1 MKKVKTGD
9 KIKVNYVGKYE
20 NGEIFDSSIQEGR
33 EPLNAEV
40 GKRQLIKGFEDALI
54 GMTIGEKKTV
64 EIPPKDAYGEFSNE
78 LIVEV
83 TKDRLPKDVQIG
95 QTLQSNTPKGPVVV
109 TVVEI
114 KENVVVLDANHP
126 LSGKKLIFDL
136 EIMEIQ

>member
-20 NGEIFDSSIQEGR
+20 NGEIFDNPIEEGR
-33 EPLNAEV
+33 DPLIAEV

-64 EIPPKDAYGEFSNE
+64 EILPKDGYGEFSNE

-95 QTLQSNTPKGPVVV
+95 QTLQSNTPNGPIVV